1 MQEAIKLR
9 GVKQNNL
16 KNIDIDIPL
25 GKFTVITGLSGS
37 GKSSLAFE
45 TLYAEGQRRYAETFS
60 AYTRQFLELLDKA
73 NVDDVQNIRPAI
85 ALEQKNAVRTSR
97 STVGTMTELCDYFKV
112 WFSQVATLYDPDS
125 GQPIHDDNPQSAWK
139 QMLKQHAAAEILI
152 TFSIDRPKNFSTEE
166 ILKSISAQGYSRIIT
181 DGSMVKIE
189 DIIAAKTELSQVT
202 VIQDRIKI
210 EAAQRNR
217 FIESATVAFRFGH
230 GEIGL
235 YDINGGMIQK
245 FSAGLRSPVSG
256 KTYHPASP
264 AMFSFNS
271 PIGACPHCKGFGRTF
286 DIDLRRVI
294 PDTSLSLNDGAIKAF
309 HGPINSQSL
318 GDLQRVAAKNKI
330 RLDVPWR
337 DLSEHEQQFVIKGQ
351 PEFNGE
357 NWDKYWYGI
366 DGFFRYMESRVYKMH
381 VRVFL
386 SKFRSYQ
393 VCPHCEGKRLKPESL
408 LWRWQGHTLPEL
420 YLLSVKDLLALVKK
434 HIDEKEHA
442 SKHATAM
449 LPWDSVLQNILT
461 RLRYLETVGLSY
473 LTLDRTTRTLSG
485 GETQRVNLTTCL
497 GTSLYDT
504 LFVLDEPSVGLHPAD
519 IHRLVG
525 ILRSLTA
532 SGNTVVVV
540 EHDEMIMRAADN
552 IIEIGPEPGKR
563 GGQLVF
569 SGNMQ
574 ALSKAKHSLTADYI
588 FDKKTIMLPPKCKV
602 AKSTPR
608 ITFTECYRHNLQGIT
623 LDLPLELLVVI
634 TGLSG
639 SGKSTLL
646 QSVIH
651 EGIAD
656 KRGLATETR
665 AEIKKITAPKNL
677 FPAVA
682 WIDQSPLSKTPR
694 STPAVYLNVWEDIRS
709 LLASTEEAKSY
720 GLEPGAFSFN
730 GGDGRCPH
738 CLGLGY
744 EQVEMQ
750 FLSDVFITC
759 PVCEGKRFRKETLAI
774 RYQGKNASDFLEMEA
789 KEAYAFFSDHPK
801 IQKKL
806 LPLIDIGLGYLPLG
820 QALNTLSGGESQ
832 RLKLVHALT
841 LEIDKT
847 GKGKKSKKTE
857 NDSDSE
863 EDGSIENE
871 SKHSGGKQLILLDEP
886 TTGLHRQDVQ
896 QLLLVLRKLQ
906 NLGHSIVV
914 VEHQTDVITAADW
927 IIEMGPGAGAD
938 GGKIIFAGTVD
949 DLNGRDTA
957 TAKALR
963 DIAGKHQGKQRSDF
977 SPPSSPN
984 ATKLPSAIALR
995 GAREHNLKDISVDIP
1010 LRKLSVISGISG
1022 SGKSTLAFD
1031 ILFAE
1036 GQRRFMESMSAYAR
1050 QFVEQLPKPD
1060 IESLSNIPPTVS
1072 IEQRLTRGSMKSTVA
1087 TITEVAQYLRLLY
1100 SKLGIQFSPQTG
1112 KPLTESTF
1120 DDLLARIHA
1129 TGKKQRGKLLL
1140 FAPLVKGRKGH
1151 YQPLANWA
1159 RRSGY
1164 EFLRCDGKLVRTD
1177 AFTKLDR
1184 YKEHDIEICIADLGK
1199 TDAKTVLQKT
1209 LDLGRGNILLCDAK
1223 GKAVASLS
1231 TERTDPI
1238 TGEAYPELEPKSFS
1252 WNSPKG
1258 WCPTCRGY
1266 GFLFKQ
1272 KSEDETEVEIE
1283 ADAEAGFE
1291 DGQICPDC
1299 HGQRIN
1305 RISRN
1310 VFLPIQDGSMNSL
1323 PELLSLGS
1331 SDLLSRLKELK
1342 LDKRGSNIA
1351 RDILAQIE
1359 ERLKFMDRVGLS
1371 YLTLDRATATLSG
1384 GEAQRIR
1391 LAAQLGSNLSGA
1403 LYILDEPSIGLHA
1416 RDNDKLLLALREL
1429 NKKENTILVVEHDED
1444 TIRQADY
1451 LIDIGPGAGK
1461 HGGEIMASGTVA
1473 SVLKNK
1479 NSLTGKLLRESIPH
1493 PINGSYRDVSF
1504 AEEIINGLPSQRRQL
1519 GQGDRKISKK
1529 KIKNPSS
1536 SVQSAASVC
1545 QSSPIIL
1552 SEPTFRNLK
1561 GGSIIIPQGC
1571 LTVVCGVSG
1580 AGKSTL
1586 IRDLLYP
1593 LVNQAIKGNIARLD
1607 YKTHYKQLPQSLKN
1621 NPLTEA
1627 KPTAWSIAPINK
1639 KQKISRSK
1647 NLCSSDKSAPSV
1659 FHELCNANAFRQVIE
1674 VDQSPIGKTPRSSPA
1689 TYIGVFDM
1697 IRDIFAQLP
1706 DAKMRGFSSGTF
1718 SYNTEG
1724 GRCEFCKGAGKIKV
1738 EMNFLPDSY
1747 VTCEECNGTRYGPE
1761 LADIRLRGKNIADVL
1776 AMTFEDAAVFFES
1789 YNRLKLSLDL
1799 INETGLGYL
1808 TLGQASPT
1816 LSGGEAQRL
1825 KLVAELLNGITIAS
1839 KEKAAVR
1846 LQNFKPNLYLLEEPT
1861 IGLHLSDCEKLIRL
1875 LQKMA
1880 DQGHSVVV
1888 IEHHLDIIKEAD
1900 WLIELG
1906 PEGGESGGHILY
1918 QGNLSGIKKVKS
1930 SPTGKYL

>member
-1 MQEAIKLR
+1 MQELIKLR

-16 KNIDIDIPL
+16 KNIDVDIPL

-73 NVDDVQNIRPAI
+73 AVDDVENIRPAI

-112 WFSQVATLYDPDS
+112 WFSQVATLYDPES
-125 GQPIHDDNPQSAWK
+125 GEAIHDDNPQSVWK
-139 QMLKQHAAAEILI
+139 RLLKNHADTDCLI
-152 TFSIDRPKNFSTEE
+152 TFTLNKPDNFATVE
-166 ILKSISAQGYSRIIT
+166 ILRSISAQGYNRIIT
-181 DGSMVKIE
+181 DGSIRKIE
-189 DIIAAKTELSQVT
+189 DLLETKTELPRIT
-202 VIQDRIKI
+202 VIQDRIKTDPKNR
-210 EAAQRNR
+210 AR

-230 GEIGL
+230 GEIAI
-235 YDINGGMIQK
+235 YADNGSMLGK
-245 FSAGLRSPVSG
+245 FSSGLRSPVSG
-256 KTYHPASP
+256 KSYRPASP

-286 DIDLRRVI
+286 EIDMRRVI
-294 PDTSLSLNDGAIKAF
+294 PDPTLSVNDGAIKAF
-309 HGPINSQSL
+309 HGEVNSQCL
-318 GDLQRVAAKNKI
+318 EDLRRLAAKNGI

-337 DLSEHEQQFVIKGQ
+337 ELSAREQKFIIEGQ
-351 PEFNGE
+351 PEFKDQ

-366 DGFFRYMESRVYKMH
+366 NRFFSYLETKIYKMH

-393 VCPHCEGKRLKPESL
+393 SCPYCEGKRLQPESL
-408 LWRWQGHTLPEL
+408 LWKWNGCTLPEL
-420 YLLSVKDLLALVKK
+420 YQLPVRELLALLNAHTTKQEATVK
-434 HIDEKEHA
+434 
-442 SKHATAM
+442 TAQN
-449 LPWDSVLQNILT
+449 LPWDSVLRNILT
-461 RLRYLETVGLSY
+461 RLRYLEAVGLSY

-504 LFVLDEPSVGLHPAD
+504 LFVLDEPSVGLHSAD
-519 IHRLVG
+519 IHRLIT

-540 EHDEMIMRAADN
+540 EHDETIMRAADN
-552 IIEIGPEPGKR
+552 IIEIGPQPGKR
-563 GGQLVF
+563 GGKLIF
-569 SGNMQ
+569 AGSMEKL
-574 ALSKAKHSLTADYI
+574 AKAKHSLSGDYL
-588 FDKKTIMLPPKCKV
+588 FGRKQIMLPPPSPVTKT
-602 AKSTPR
+602 TPR
-608 ITFTECYRHNLQGIT
+608 ITFTGCRRHNLNGIN
-623 LDLPLELLVVI
+623 LELPLARFVVI

-656 KRGLATETR
+656 KHGLATETR
-665 AEIKKITAPKNL
+665 AEIKSITVPGNT
-677 FPAVA
+677 FPTVT
-682 WIDQSPLSKTPR
+682 WIDQSPLSRTPR
-694 STPAVYLNVWEDIRS
+694 STPAVYLNVWEDVRA
-709 LLASTEEAKSY
+709 LLASTEEAKTY
-720 GLEPGAFSFN
+720 GMEPGAFSFN
-730 GGDGRCPH
+730 SGDGRCPH
-738 CLGLGY
+738 CQGLGY

-774 RYQGKNASDFLEMEA
+774 KYNGKNAAEILEMDA
-789 KEAYAFFSDHPK
+789 SDAYVFFTSHPK
-801 IQKKL
+801 IPRKL
-806 LPLIDIGLGYLPLG
+806 LPLIEIGLGYLPLG

-832 RLKLVHALT
+832 RLKLVHALSA
-841 LEIDKT
+841 EVDKSASN
-847 GKGKKSKKTE
+847 KKKQQPAE
-857 NDSDSE
+857 NDDAETS
-863 EDGSIENE
+863 EDGSISARGNI
-871 SKHSGGKQLILLDEP
+871 SKNAAQLILLDEP
-886 TTGLHRQDVQ
+886 TTGLHRHDVQ
-896 QLLLVLRKLQ
+896 QLLNVLRKLQ
-906 NLGHSIVV
+906 SLGHGIVV
-914 VEHQTDVITAADW
+914 VEHQPDVIMAADW
-927 IIEMGPGAGAD
+927 VIEMGPGAGTD

-949 DLNGRDTA
+949 ELKKQNTA
-957 TAKALR
+957 TAKALL
-963 DIAGKHQGKQRSDF
+963 DITGKAQGKQLSTL
-977 SPPSSPN
+977 SPLTSPDS
-984 ATKLPSAIALR
+984 AKLPSAISLR
-995 GAREHNLKDISVDIP
+995 GAREHNLKNISVDIP
-1010 LRKLSVISGISG
+1010 IRKLSVISGVSG

-1060 IESLSNIPPTVS
+1060 IDSLSNIPPTVS

-1112 KPLTESTF
+1112 KPLTESSF
-1120 DDLLARIHA
+1120 DDLLARIRA
-1129 TGKKQRGKLLL
+1129 TAGKQRGKLLL
-1140 FAPLVKGRKGH
+1140 FASLVKGRKGH

-1159 RRSGY
+1159 RRSDY
-1164 EFLRCDGKLVRTD
+1164 EYLRCDGKLVRTD

-1184 YKEHDIEICIADLGK
+1184 YKEHDIEICVADLSK
-1199 TDAKTVLQKT
+1199 TDVKTVLQKA
-1209 LDLGRGNILLCDAK
+1209 LDLGRGSILLCDAK
-1223 GKAVASLS
+1223 GKTVASLS
-1231 TERTDPI
+1231 TERTDPV
-1238 TGEAYPELEPKSFS
+1238 TGEAYPELEPKHFS

-1258 WCPTCRGY
+1258 WCPACRGY

-1272 KSEDETEVEIE
+1272 KDEEETLEEIE
-1283 ADAEAGFE
+1283 ADAQAGFE

-1299 HGQRIN
+1299 HGERLN
-1305 RISRN
+1305 RISRH
-1310 VFLPIQDGSMNSL
+1310 VFLPVQDGSMVSL
-1323 PELLSLGS
+1323 PKLLSLGS
-1331 SDLLSRLKELK
+1331 TALLSQLKRLK
-1342 LDKRGSNIA
+1342 LDKRGISIA
-1351 RDILAQIE
+1351 RDIFSQIE

-1391 LAAQLGSNLSGA
+1391 LASQLGSNLSGA

-1451 LIDIGPGAGK
+1451 LIDVGPGAGK
-1461 HGGEIMASGTVA
+1461 NGGEIMATGTVA

-1479 NSLTGKLLRESIPH
+1479 HSLTAKLLRESIPH
-1493 PINGSYRDVSF
+1493 PFNGSYRDVSQ
-1504 AEEIINGLPSQRRQL
+1504 AEEIIN
-1519 GQGDRKISKK
+1519 RKERKDISKK
-1529 KIKNPSS
+1529 RINDSSFSVPSGKSANKKNK
-1536 SVQSAASVC
+1536 SVANVLL
-1545 QSSPIIL
+1545 L
-1552 SEPTFRNLK
+1552 SEPRFRNLK
-1561 GGSIIIPQGC
+1561 GGNIAIPQAC
-1571 LTVVCGVSG
+1571 LTIVCGVSG

-1586 IRDLLYP
+1586 VRDLLHP
-1593 LVNQAIKGNIARLD
+1593 VASEAIRQNLPEFTFSRHRKHLPVTFREMKQA
-1607 YKTHYKQLPQSLKN
+1607 PFVSL
-1621 NPLTEA
+1621 
-1627 KPTAWSIAPINK
+1627 SG
-1639 KQKISRSK
+1639 
-1647 NLCSSDKSAPSV
+1647 
-1659 FHELCNANAFRQVIE
+1659 ANSFRQVIE

-1706 DAKMRGFSSGTF
+1706 EAKMRGFGSGVF
-1718 SYNTEG
+1718 SYNTDG
-1724 GRCEFCKGAGKIKV
+1724 GRCPFCKGAGKIKV

-1776 AMTFEDAAVFFES
+1776 AMTFEEAAVFFES

-1825 KLVAELLNGITIAS
+1825 KLVAELLNGITVAS
-1839 KEKAAVR
+1839 KENAAVR

-1861 IGLHLSDCEKLIRL
+1861 IGLHLSDCERLIRL
-1875 LQKMA
+1875 LQKMV
-1880 DQGHSVVV
+1880 DQGHTVVV

-1906 PEGGESGGHILY
+1906 PEGGEAGGHILY
-1918 QGNLSGIKKVKS
+1918 QGKLSGIKKIKN